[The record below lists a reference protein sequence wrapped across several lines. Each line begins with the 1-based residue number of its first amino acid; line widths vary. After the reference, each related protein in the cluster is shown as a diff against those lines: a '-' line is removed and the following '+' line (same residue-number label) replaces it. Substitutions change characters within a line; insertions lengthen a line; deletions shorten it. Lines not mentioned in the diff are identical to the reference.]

1 MNKGTRRN
9 INATIVTVNQ
19 ACERVN
25 LGTATV
31 TRLAKECGAWL
42 KIGKSVRID
51 AIKLE
56 DYIRTFKG

>member
-1 MNKGTRRN
+1 MNKGTKRN
-9 INATIVTVNQ
+9 IDGTIVTLNQ

-31 TRLAKECGAWL
+31 TKLAKDCGAWL

-56 DYIRTFKG
+56 DYVKTFQG